1 MNAGKAWPDGAEKLF
16 SAEQVTRAWDDLADT
31 LGQSLLQRNESKPIV
46 ALAVMNGGLFPL
58 AELTRRLSL
67 PLEIDYVHA
76 TRYRNDKRGGD
87 IDWQR
92 WPSRDFSAST
102 VLLID
107 DIFDEG
113 HTLAAVKQRLAEQ
126 TDDVISI
133 VLARK
138 QHTRGLERD
147 WVDFYGVDVPD
158 RFVFGCGM
166 DIQGHWRQL
175 GAIWALA
182 GENAK

>member
-1 MNAGKAWPDGAEKLF
+1 MMQINPQWPEGAEQLF
-16 SAEQVTRAWDDLADT
+16 SPEQVSSAWDVLAAAVE
-31 LGQSLLQRNESKPIV
+31 QALQQRTEAKPIV
-46 ALAVMNGGLFPL
+46 ALAVMNGGLFPV

-76 TRYRNDKRGGD
+76 TRYRNETQGGD

-92 WPSRDFSAST
+92 WPTRDFSGHS

-113 HTLAAVKQRLAEQ
+113 HTLAAVKQRLVRH
-126 TDDVISI
+126 TDDVLSI

-138 QHTRGLERD
+138 QHNRGLKRD
-147 WVDFYGVDVPD
+147 WVDFYGLEVPD

-166 DIQGHWRQL
+166 DVHGHWRQL
-175 GAIWALA
+175 DAIWALA
-182 GENAK
+182 KEG